1 MPISEKRLTKVIKAA
16 FDNEKTKE
24 DDQQASID
32 RLSQNIAKGVIAELV
47 QGIDTANVTF
57 ILGNSGGTVTG
68 TITIKATVEP

>member
-68 TITIKATVEP
+68 TITIKANVEP